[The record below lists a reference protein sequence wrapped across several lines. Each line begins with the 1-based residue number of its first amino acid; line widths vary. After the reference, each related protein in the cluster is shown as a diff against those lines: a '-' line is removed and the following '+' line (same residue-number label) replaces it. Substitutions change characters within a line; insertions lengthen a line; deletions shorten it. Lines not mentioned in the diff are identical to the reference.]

1 MVLRGL
7 TIDKKSLK
15 DHMEAIGHKEA
26 FDFVRE
32 LVSNNVVLTEAVIK
46 QTHALLLIGNR
57 QHRAVYRQVPVRII
71 DADYEPVQPILI
83 EPSMEKLL
91 REFDASNEHIITKL
105 AKFHIAFERIHP
117 FIGGNGR
124 TGRLL
129 VN

>member
-1 MVLRGL
+1 M
-7 TIDKKSLK
+7 
-15 DHMEAIGHKEA
+15 
-26 FDFVRE
+26 RE

-57 QHRAVYRQVPVRII
+57 QHRGVYRQVSVRII
-71 DADYEPVQPILI
+71 GAECEPVQSTLI

-91 REFDASNEHIITKL
+91 REFDASNEHIVTKL

-117 FIGGNGR
+117 LIDGNGR